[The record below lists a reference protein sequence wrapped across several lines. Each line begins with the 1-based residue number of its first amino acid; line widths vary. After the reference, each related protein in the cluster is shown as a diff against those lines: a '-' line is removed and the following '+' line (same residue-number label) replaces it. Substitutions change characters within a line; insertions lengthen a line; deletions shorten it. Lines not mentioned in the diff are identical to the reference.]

1 MTLLPSESQQPDG
14 RLSLVW
20 TMVYALAAAFAF
32 GFFNDVVVGRW
43 HPELNEGAQVPRPRE
58 SVRRPLALFL
68 YVFVGL
74 YFFSALA
81 FLSRGAADEPFAAGR
96 MSVAALV
103 AAVLLTAIF
112 YGMKRLLCRRSG
124 GREAGSP
131 VKRSGCGFN
140 AHPDSQRCAF
150 ALFLHPLDVLDA
162 QLRRD
167 RAAVMVLHDLI
178 AYVHRPP
185 RPDPFEMLRL
195 LEGVLR

>member
-103 AAVLLTAIF
+103 AGA
-112 YGMKRLLCRRSG
+112 
-124 GREAGSP
+124 
-131 VKRSGCGFN
+131 
-140 AHPDSQRCAF
+140 
-150 ALFLHPLDVLDA
+150 
-162 QLRRD
+162 
-167 RAAVMVLHDLI
+167 DLI
-178 AYVHRPP
+178 RTPIRSDALSRYFSTRLMSLMRSCVETVP
-185 RPDPFEMLRL
+185 R
-195 LEGVLR
+195 